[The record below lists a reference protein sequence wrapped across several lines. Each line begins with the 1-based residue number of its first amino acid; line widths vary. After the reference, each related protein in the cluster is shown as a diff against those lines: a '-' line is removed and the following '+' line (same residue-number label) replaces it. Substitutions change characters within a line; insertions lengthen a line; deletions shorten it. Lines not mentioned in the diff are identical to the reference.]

1 MKEGIEMRNIQQRLT
16 GRPGEYRAH
25 LIVCGLA
32 ALLASGCAWDGNELP
47 AKAAEAR
54 SAAPQA
60 STQASNDQGVQI
72 HRLFEIAKRQA
83 VVADLPAQF

>member
-1 MKEGIEMRNIQQRLT
+1 MKEGIEMRNIQQRIT
-16 GRPGEYRAH
+16 GRAGEYRAH

-32 ALLASGCAWDGNELP
+32 VLLASGCAWDGNELP

-54 SAAPQA
+54 AAAPQA
-60 STQASNDQGVQI
+60 SNDEGTQI
-72 HRLFEIAKRQA
+72 HRMFELAKRQA

>member
-1 MKEGIEMRNIQQRLT
+1 MRNIQQRIT
-16 GRPGEYRAH
+16 GRPGDYRAH

-32 ALLASGCAWDGNELP
+32 ALLATGCAWDGNELP

-54 SAAPQA
+54 SAEAPAAAPQA
-60 STQASNDQGVQI
+60 SNDEGTQI